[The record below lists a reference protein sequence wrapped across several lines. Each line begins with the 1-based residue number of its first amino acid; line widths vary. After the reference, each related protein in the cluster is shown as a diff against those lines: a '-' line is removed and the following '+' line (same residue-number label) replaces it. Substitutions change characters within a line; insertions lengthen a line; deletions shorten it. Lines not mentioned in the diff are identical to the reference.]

1 MVEIPKEHDF
11 LTWSIQNFVRKVE
24 QFVRN
29 TILFDELT
37 WLKSYTTQEN
47 TWLRFMPFF
56 IKNCLVLLR
65 NFVIKLVQ

>member
-56 IKNCLVLLR
+56 IENCLVLLR